1 MSGHPAP
8 SSWLP
13 SLEAD
18 PLGGIKGT
26 WEQWALGLWS
36 LKGVGAEPGTAGRT
50 AHSEDSPC
58 PPLPRPAQVLEQ
70 HRLITLVDPEG
81 PHPHLHLGKASSH
94 HIEMGKLRPRV
105 TQEIRV

>member
-26 WEQWALGLWS
+26 WEQWALGPWS